1 MPTRSDI
8 YNEARRWVG
17 TPYHHHGRAHS
28 QSCDCIGLLI
38 GVGRVLG
45 LTVPPEMALPDY
57 SSLPHDDLS
66 ERMAARFLVPSKI
79 KTIDQALPGQIG
91 LFSISQRGVGQHFA
105 IFALHK
111 GRKTM
116 IHAYMRGRTVIEA
129 GISDHWRSRLISVYD
144 YPGVANV

>member
-1 MPTRSDI
+1 MPDRAAI
-8 YNEARRWVG
+8 YTEARRWVG
-17 TPYHHHGRAHS
+17 TPYNHHGRARG

-45 LTVPPEMALPDY
+45 LMVPTERDVPSY
-57 SSLPHDDLS
+57 SAMPHDDLS

-79 KTIDQALPGQIG
+79 KTLDEALPGQIG
-91 LFSISQRGVGQHFA
+91 LFSIGKRGVGQHFA
-105 IFALHK
+105 ILALHK

-129 GISDHWRSRLISVYD
+129 GISDYWRLRLIGVYD
-144 YPGVANV
+144 YPGVADA